1 MYATKLLAHF
11 FSFLCNNSNETVV
24 LKVQYTA
31 DGFVEKNME
40 SISNELKDLGST
52 STISLARDVFGTSL
66 NNDDRRSSI
75 RGFSVASQF
84 KLSLQSLV
92 DDLEVTQPHYI
103 RCIKPNLKKSS
114 NLFSAG
120 EVLKQ
125 LRYSGMMEAIRI
137 RREGYGLRED
147 HQSFYNRFS
156 VLLSADD
163 LKDDIGIDQ
172 LVKCLST
179 RLNVTDADWQIGHS
193 KIFLRRELSDKL
205 ERLAKLRVHRAART
219 LGRFGRSVALHRL
232 SALLVNWLKFR
243 LVMIKKYRANR
254 SSSKIAATYRM
265 HLQVRNLKHSIKS
278 IVKIQSL
285 QRKVSAK
292 LVAAKLRDPYY
303 GMSHKELKKL
313 LQSEADL
320 MEKAVADNDF
330 KNAARIEAGM
340 CVSRDHL

>member
-1 MYATKLLAHF
+1 ML
-11 FSFLCNNSNETVV
+11 V
-24 LKVQYTA
+24 LKVRYTA
-31 DGFVEKNME
+31 DGFAEKNME
-40 SISNELKDLGST
+40 STSNELKDLGST
-52 STISLARDVFGTSL
+52 STIPLARDVFGASS

-92 DDLEVTQPHYI
+92 DDLEMTQPHYI
-103 RCIKPNLKKSS
+103 RCIKPNLKKAS
-114 NLFSAG
+114 NLFTAG

-163 LKDDIGIDQ
+163 LKEDIGIEQ
-172 LVKCLST
+172 LVKVLSK

-219 LGRFGRSVALHRL
+219 LGRFGRFVAIRRAT
-232 SALLVNWLKFR
+232 ALLVNWVKFR

-254 SSSKIAATYRM
+254 SSSKISATYKM
-265 HLQVRNLKHSIKS
+265 HLQVKNLKVSIDA

-285 QRKVSAK
+285 QRKVFAR

-303 GMSHKELKKL
+303 NMSHKDLKKL
-313 LQSEADL
+313 LRSEVAL
-320 MEKAVADNDF
+320 MEKAIGDQDF
-330 KNAARIEAGM
+330 KKAASIEEGM
-340 CVSRDHL
+340 CVSKKSVTIIQLTSIL

>member
-1 MYATKLLAHF
+1 
-11 FSFLCNNSNETVV
+11 
-24 LKVQYTA
+24 
-31 DGFVEKNME
+31 ME
-40 SISNELKDLGST
+40 STSNELKDLGPM
-52 STISLARDVFGTSL
+52 STIPLARDVYSASS

-92 DDLEVTQPHYI
+92 DDLEMTQPHYI

-114 NLFSAG
+114 SLFSAG

-147 HQSFYNRFS
+147 HHSFYNRFS
-156 VLLSADD
+156 VLLNADD
-163 LKDDIGIDQ
+163 LKEDRGIDH
-172 LVKCLST
+172 LVKCLSN

-219 LGRFGRSVALHRL
+219 LGRFGRSIALRRL
-232 SALLVNWLKFR
+232 SALLVNWSKFR

-265 HLQVRNLKHSIKS
+265 HVQVRNLKLSINA
-278 IVKIQSL
+278 VVTIQSL
-285 QRKVSAK
+285 QRRISAK
-292 LVAAKLRDPYY
+292 LVVAKLRDPYY
-303 GMSHKELKKL
+303 GMSRKELKKL
-313 LQSEADL
+313 LHSEADL
-320 MEKAVADNDF
+320 MEKAITDQDF
-330 KNAARIEAGM
+330 KTAARIEEGM
-340 CVSRDHL
+340 CVS

>member
-1 MYATKLLAHF
+1 MIVF
-11 FSFLCNNSNETVV
+11 
-24 LKVQYTA
+24 KVRYTA

-40 SISNELKDLGST
+40 STSNELKDLGST
-52 STISLARDVFGTSL
+52 STIPLACDVYKASS

-92 DDLEVTQPHYI
+92 DDLEMTQPHYI
-103 RCIKPNLKKSS
+103 RCIKPNLKKAS

-137 RREGYGLRED
+137 RREGYALRED

-156 VLLSADD
+156 VLLGTDD
-163 LKDDIGIDQ
+163 TKEDIGIDQ
-172 LVKCLST
+172 LVKVLSK

-219 LGRFGRSVALHRL
+219 LGRFGRSVATRRA
-232 SALLVNWLKFR
+232 SALLVNWVKFR
-243 LVMIKKYRANR
+243 LVMLKKYRADKA
-254 SSSKIAATYRM
+254 SSKIAATYRM
-265 HLQVRNLKHSIKS
+265 YVQAKNLKVSIGA

-285 QRKVSAK
+285 QRRVAAK

-303 GMSHKELKKL
+303 NMTHKDLKKL
-313 LQSEADL
+313 LRSEVAS
-320 MEKAVADNDF
+320 MEKAIEDQDF
-330 KNAARIEAGM
+330 KKAASIEEGM
-340 CVSRDHL
+340 